1 VSPSTRIASTA
12 GWLDEALGVVR
23 GGGVVAL
30 PFERLFGLAADA
42 FNSEA
47 VARIDE
53 IKRRSSWSQ
62 PVAVIVPDWEA
73 LSRVA
78 IEFPQ
83 LAADLAEEHW
93 PGPLTLIVPGGDDM
107 PEQLRS
113 EAGLIGVR
121 IPGPSPALDLARAGD
136 TVLTATSANLTGGP
150 DALSHEDVRDLAG
163 VDLIVPGRV
172 PGPPG
177 STVVDAT
184 GTKPIVVRAGAIE
197 IEGLLP

>member
-1 VSPSTRIASTA
+1 MSSTSKVADAKNWLEEASA
-12 GWLDEALGVVR
+12 VVR

-42 FNSEA
+42 FDEGA

-53 IKRRSSWSQ
+53 IKQRSSWSQ
-62 PVAVIVPDWEA
+62 PVAVIVPDWES

-78 IEFPQ
+78 IEFPPLAKQ
-83 LAADLAEEHW
+83 LADENW
-93 PGPLTLIVPGGDDM
+93 PGPLTLIVPGGDDL

-121 IPGPSPALDLARAGD
+121 IPGPCPAADLARAGD
-136 TVLTATSANLTGGP
+136 LVLTATSANLTGGP
-150 DALSHEDVRDLAG
+150 DALTHEDVQGLEG

-177 STVVDAT
+177 STVIDAT
-184 GTKPIVVRAGAIE
+184 GTRPVVVRAGVIDIAE
-197 IEGLLP
+197 QLP